1 MSQKEKIGIM
11 GGTFNPI
18 HNGHISIATK
28 AYETAGLDKV
38 LFVPSGNSY
47 MKSNVLDANERS
59 EMVKLA
65 IADYP
70 YFEFS
75 ELEINRPGNT
85 YTYETLE
92 ILTSENP
99 DSEYYFIIGADSL
112 FNIEKWKNP
121 DRIFALATL
130 ICAVRD
136 DFDLTHI
143 KEKGEELA
151 NLGAKIIYLDIP
163 KINISSTN
171 IRENVKCKLSI
182 DDLVPKKVAE
192 YILQERIYYEED

>member
-1 MSQKEKIGIM
+1 MREKKKIGIM

-18 HNGHISIATK
+18 HNGHIIIAGK
-28 AYETAGLDKV
+28 AFEAAGLDKV
-38 LFVPSGNSY
+38 LFIPSGNSY
-47 MKSNVLDANERS
+47 MKSNVLDASKRS

-92 ILTSENP
+92 ILTNENP

-121 DRIFALATL
+121 DRIFNLATL

-136 DFDLTHI
+136 DYDLANI
-143 KEKGEELA
+143 KEKGEELD

-163 KINISSTN
+163 KIDISSTN

-182 DDLVPKKVAE
+182 DDLVPQKVAE

>member
-1 MSQKEKIGIM
+1 MREKKKIGIM

-18 HNGHISIATK
+18 HNGHITIATK
-28 AYETAGLDKV
+28 AYEAAGLDKV

-47 MKSNVLDANERS
+47 MKSNVLDANRRS

-65 IADYP
+65 ISDYP

-75 ELEINRPGNT
+75 KLEINRPGNT

-121 DRIFALATL
+121 NRIFTLATL

-136 DFDLTHI
+136 DFDLAHI
-143 KEKGEELA
+143 KGKGEELT

-182 DDLVPKKVAE
+182 YDLVPKKVAE